1 MPQPRRRL
9 VIFKSG
15 GYIMSDLEDL
25 LASSGL
31 SHVMRVTNLIRK
43 AHCVLA
49 KERWENG
56 RRVRLE
62 QHMQGAA
69 RRGLPFLLLKGHR
82 MELPAL
88 LALGR
93 AGAGAGGA
101 VGAGARGRGAW
112 ADDFSDGEASASYDE
127 E

>member
-1 MPQPRRRL
+1 
-9 VIFKSG
+9 
-15 GYIMSDLEDL
+15 LEDL

-88 LALGR
+88 LALVRPLLIRKGIVQGR